1 MTVQSSGSNG
11 AKPPDTLFIFGVA
24 RSGTSFMQELLNSH
38 PGIRMSYEG
47 RIVREGGYLYN
58 QHGNLKER
66 PQFDRLLEELCHA
79 KMEEKLNRWMIE
91 SMRDHADELFRRHN
105 QEPSFAKLI
114 ENIYMLPGAVPCWG
128 NKILRVEECLSL
140 FGLWPH
146 AKAAILI
153 RDPRAVYASQAR
165 FLQTRIKYS
174 TMYWNL
180 HSRWTRDHA
189 TDPQRFLVIR
199 YEDFVEDAP
208 AVLEKILRLAGV
220 WDARVAGMMLAEH
233 PPSKSSVNVW
243 RERLTPD
250 EIRTVE
256 SLCYDQMQH
265 WGYSPEI
272 APGPGR
278 MGTAARSW
286 EIVRENLR
294 YVPLD
299 PRWWMRKHVIR
310 RFFRMLRG

>member
-1 MTVQSSGSNG
+1 MTVQASSSNG
-11 AKPPDTLFIFGVA
+11 VKPPAALFIFGVA
-24 RSGTSFMQELLNSH
+24 RSGTSFMQQLLNSH
-38 PGIRMSYEG
+38 PGMRLSYEG
-47 RIVREGGYLYN
+47 RIVREGSYLYGR
-58 QHGNLKER
+58 HGNLKER
-66 PQFDRLLEELCHA
+66 SQFDRLLDELCHA
-79 KMEEKLNRWMIE
+79 EKDEELNHWMIE
-91 SMRDHADELFRRHN
+91 LMRNHADELFRRHSK
-105 QEPSFAKLI
+105 EPSFAKLI
-114 ENIYMLPGAVPCWG
+114 ENIYMLPEPVPCWG
-128 NKILRVEECLSL
+128 NKLLRVEECLSL

-146 AKAAILI
+146 AKAVILI

-165 FLQTRIKYS
+165 FFQTRIKYS

-180 HSRWTRDHA
+180 HSRWTRRHA

-220 WDARVAGMMLAEH
+220 WDTRVARTMLADQ
-233 PPSKSSVNVW
+233 PPKKGSVDIW
-243 RERLTPD
+243 RKRLTRD

-272 APGPGR
+272 APGPRR
-278 MGTAARSW
+278 MGTAARTW
-286 EIVRENLR
+286 ELVRENLR
-294 YVPLD
+294 YFPMD
-299 PRWWMRKHVIR
+299 PRWWVRKQVIR